1 MTLNINSEPSFL
13 FCLLIAALPV
23 LTISTFAQKRELVYG
38 SLNGMKAQKSYSI
51 SFSYDSMFVGMQIPE
66 KAYLENKRKV
76 WDEKEPGKGA
86 AFVTQWYDAR
96 KKLYEPAFIKSF
108 EKFSLLK
115 LNDKDA
121 KYTMILKTSYVEAG
135 WNIGVVGHA
144 GEIGGELWI
153 VESADT
159 SKIAAIIT
167 LFECL
172 GTDSYGGDFEMPR
185 RIQSAYASA
194 GKWLGEFIRRK
205 AK

>member
-1 MTLNINSEPSFL
+1 MTLNINSQSFFL
-13 FCLLIAALPV
+13 CCFLIAALPV
-23 LTISTFAQKRELVYG
+23 VTISTFAQKRELVYG
-38 SLNGMKAQKSYSI
+38 SLNGMKAQKSYAI
-51 SFSYDSMFVGMQIPE
+51 TFTYDSMFVGMQIPE
-66 KAYLENKRKV
+66 EVYLETKRKA
-76 WDEKEPGKGA
+76 WDDKEPGKGA
-86 AFVTQWYDAR
+86 DFITQWYNGR
-96 KKLYEPAFIKSF
+96 QKLYEPAFIKSF

-135 WNIGVVGHA
+135 WNIGVVDHA

-159 SKIAAIIT
+159 SKIVAIIT